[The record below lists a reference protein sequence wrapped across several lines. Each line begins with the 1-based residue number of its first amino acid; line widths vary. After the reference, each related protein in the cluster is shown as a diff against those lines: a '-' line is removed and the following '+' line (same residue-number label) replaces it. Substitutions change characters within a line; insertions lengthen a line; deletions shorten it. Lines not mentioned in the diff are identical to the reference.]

1 MRWIVRGVLFAA
13 LVAGVFVVLPRL
25 GGLRHDAASLRH
37 ARPAFVVV
45 AVVAQAVSLGC
56 YALLYRRV
64 LTSLGARLRFR
75 VAADVTLASFLVS
88 HVTPFGSATGTLL
101 NVSALEEEGI
111 PASTTGEAIGLT
123 TLVSTVALIA
133 LFGTG
138 LVATAGRHVS
148 ATYLK
153 IAGIA
158 LVLVVLVLAVA
169 LVVGAHP
176 GIAER
181 AARRVAGW
189 ARHVR
194 RSIDPDKVA
203 QTSGRL
209 VRLARSAL
217 TGRAFAESYGFA
229 SADLLFDLLSLDL
242 MFLAFR
248 YQPGFGPLAVAYAA
262 ANIASAIPVTPG
274 GLGVIEVTLVAI
286 TVGFGAP
293 RATAVVAVLGLPG
306 HQLLAPAAARG
317 RGLPSPPAEPEGGG
331 QGEVPGAAC
340 RMTRACPPRVASPVR
355 PGLAMTVMEV
365 PMEDLR
371 YKMIMA
377 LNAADIGNPICE
389 QAAQICAEIAEQYCA
404 QLHVTT
410 TARVVAAGQ
419 RAGGGPAPRV
429 HEAL

>member
-1 MRWIVRGVLFAA
+1 VTKTTTSKGTARRRPARRWIVRGVLFVA
-13 LVAGVFVVLPRL
+13 LAAGVFGLLPRL
-25 GGLRHDAASLRH
+25 GGLTHDAAALRH
-37 ARPAFVVV
+37 ASPGFVVA

-64 LTSLGARLRFR
+64 LASLGARLRFR
-75 VAADVTLASFLVS
+75 LAADVTLASFLVS

-101 NVSALEEEGI
+101 NVSTLEEEGI
-111 PASTTGEAIGLT
+111 AAPTTGEAIALT
-123 TLVSTVALIA
+123 SLVSTVALIA

-148 ATYLK
+148 ATYLR

-158 LVLVVLVLAVA
+158 LVLVVLVLGIA
-169 LVVGAHP
+169 LLVGAHP

-194 RSIDPDKVA
+194 PSIDPEKVA
-203 QTSGRL
+203 QSSGRL

-229 SADLLFDLLSLDL
+229 SGDLLFDLLSLDL

-274 GLGVIEVTLVAI
+274 GLGIIEVTLVAI

-293 RATAVVAVLGLPG
+293 RATAVVAVLGYRVINYWLP
-306 HQLLAPAAARG
+306 LF
-317 RGLPSPPAEPEGGG
+317 
-331 QGEVPGAAC
+331 PGA
-340 RMTRACPPRVASPVR
+340 VAY
-355 PGLAMTVMEV
+355 
-365 PMEDLR
+365 LR
-371 YKMIMA
+371 LRLS
-377 LNAADIGNPICE
+377 LNAAG
-389 QAAQICAEIAEQYCA
+389 QAQASGQAKPAA
-404 QLHVTT
+404 PPA
-410 TARVVAAGQ
+410 ARS
-419 RAGGGPAPRV
+419 
-429 HEAL
+429 

>member
-1 MRWIVRGVLFAA
+1 MRWVVRGVLFVA
-13 LVAGVFVVLPRL
+13 LVAGVFVLLPRL
-25 GGLRHDAASLRH
+25 GGLRHDASSLRH
-37 ARPAFVVV
+37 ARPIFVVL
-45 AVVAQAVSLGC
+45 AVVAQAVSLAC

-64 LTSLGARLRFR
+64 LASLGARLRFR

-101 NVSALEEEGI
+101 NVGALEEEGI
-111 PASTTGEAIGLT
+111 PAPTTGEAIGLT
-123 TLVSTVALIA
+123 SLVSTIALIA

-148 ATYLK
+148 ATYLR

-158 LVLVVLVLAVA
+158 LVLVLLVLGVA
-169 LVVGAHP
+169 LLVGAHP
-176 GIAER
+176 SIAER
-181 AARRVAGW
+181 AARRVARW
-189 ARHVR
+189 ARHIR
-194 RSIDPDKVA
+194 RSIDPDTVA

-293 RATAVVAVLGLPG
+293 RATAVVAVLGYRVVNYWLPLLPG
-306 HQLLAPAAARG
+306 AVAYLRLRLSLKAAGKAAATK
-317 RGLPSPPAEPEGGG
+317 PPAG
-331 QGEVPGAAC
+331 
-340 RMTRACPPRVASPVR
+340 
-355 PGLAMTVMEV
+355 
-365 PMEDLR
+365 
-371 YKMIMA
+371 
-377 LNAADIGNPICE
+377 
-389 QAAQICAEIAEQYCA
+389 
-404 QLHVTT
+404 
-410 TARVVAAGQ
+410 
-419 RAGGGPAPRV
+419 
-429 HEAL
+429 